1 MANIIALST
10 AQHLHTS
17 YESTVRWGFLDAPHD
32 PHWHPRRLSAVQ
44 LSPMAL
50 ANSMRSVPAP
60 TRPPSGR

>member
-32 PHWHPRRLSAVQ
+32 HV
-44 LSPMAL
+44 L
-50 ANSMRSVPAP
+50 ASEGA
-60 TRPPSGR
+60 